1 MATQSQLPYAINF
14 ILKKPVFIL
23 SGKLIKTIKWA
34 FILYLLFSNEGGF
47 PSL

>member
-14 ILKKPVFIL
+14 ILKKPLFL